1 MCSREHRLQV
11 TLRALDRRAVG
22 ESPAV
27 GQPVDVRVD
36 RERRDAEAA
45 AHDDR
50 RRLVADAGERFEEV
64 PVADHLA
71 AGVDDLIR
79 HQPQVLGLGRRESD
93 RPDVGEDLI
102 GIERRHLLGRVG
114 HGEQPGRH
122 LVDLLVGRLSRQRN
136 RNEQRVR
143 VRVVERHR
151 RVGIQLVED
160 LSDPISLVLAT
171 HAANLARTGLRAS
184 DRWPGYGWFTARDN
198 TVTMRTPRHLVT
210 ALALLTAGTVVGVA
224 AQQSVSA
231 DVSSGDRPV
240 LIQITACRLAD
251 TRPAPDNVGPR
262 IGKLGPGETVTFDAQ
277 DASTKCA
284 GKIPTDAVGLSM
296 NVTALNATSKSF
308 FTIWPSGPLPL
319 ASSLNPAPGEP
330 PTPNG
335 VATPIEGGK
344 FNVYNNRGNSDI
356 LIDINGYYVNHDHD
370 DVYLSEAEIDAK
382 IAASGGGSTAGT
394 FSVGAAA
401 FDAWESQ
408 FGWAKDLAPSIGGGG
423 AWITQ
428 STRRRLHSGPCCS
441 DPTPGRCD
449 HHRSDGVL
457 HGHLGHLRPRVA
469 AALRGVRRR
478 RQGRCVRRVHRVAG
492 ERRGRSGDHPAERN
506 GRQLGLQLLLH
517 RRIGLMGQRTG

>member
-1 MCSREHRLQV
+1 
-11 TLRALDRRAVG
+11 
-22 ESPAV
+22 
-27 GQPVDVRVD
+27 
-36 RERRDAEAA
+36 
-45 AHDDR
+45 
-50 RRLVADAGERFEEV
+50 
-64 PVADHLA
+64 
-71 AGVDDLIR
+71 
-79 HQPQVLGLGRRESD
+79 
-93 RPDVGEDLI
+93 
-102 GIERRHLLGRVG
+102 
-114 HGEQPGRH
+114 
-122 LVDLLVGRLSRQRN
+122 
-136 RNEQRVR
+136 
-143 VRVVERHR
+143 
-151 RVGIQLVED
+151 
-160 LSDPISLVLAT
+160 
-171 HAANLARTGLRAS
+171 
-184 DRWPGYGWFTARDN
+184 
-198 TVTMRTPRHLVT
+198 MRTPRHLVT

-262 IGKLGPGETVTFDAQ
+262 MGKLGPGETVTFDAQ

-394 FSVGAAA
+394 LSVGAAA

-408 FGWAKDLAPSIGGGG
+408 FDWAKDLAPSIGGGG
-423 AWITQ
+423 AWITSNPHGGGFIPGLAAPIQ
-428 STRRRLHSGPCCS
+428 LPDGATITEVTAYFTDTSAISALALQLRCEEFDGGVKVVASGSSTASPASGEDDLVITTQNATVDNSACNYFFIAES
-441 DPTPGRCD
+441 GSWGSEKDD
-449 HHRSDGVL
+449 L
-457 HGHLGHLRPRVA
+457 KI
-469 AALRGVRRR
+469 RGV
-478 RQGRCVRRVHRVAG
+478 
-492 ERRGRSGDHPAERN
+492 S
-506 GRQLGLQLLLH
+506 
-517 RRIGLMGQRTG
+517 ITTT